1 MAQGSLRVSVARSV
15 RNCAAASSSR
25 NAAFLARAPDAA
37 LVGAARRW
45 VGSLVDTGPVRA
57 ARVLEAAALR
67 TWPLA
72 LAIDPLRDTG
82 GIRGPAGAHD
92 RRVVGI
98 EPDERVVGAWVGKPG
113 FTWLSARLEDT
124 RLPG

>member
-1 MAQGSLRVSVARSV
+1 MAQRSLRVSVARSS

-45 VGSLVDTGPVRA
+45 VGSLADTGPVRA

-72 LAIDPLRDTG
+72 LAIDPLRSLAAEALPPPECHLDVDRVDLHG
-82 GIRGPAGAHD
+82 VGAGARALGSNE
-92 RRVVGI
+92 RR
-98 EPDERVVGAWVGKPG
+98 
-113 FTWLSARLEDT
+113 ARAGEGLVE
-124 RLPG
+124 

>member
-1 MAQGSLRVSVARSV
+1 MAQGSLRVSVARSA
-15 RNCAAASSSR
+15 RNCAAVSSSR

-45 VGSLVDTGPVRA
+45 VGSLADTGPVRA

-72 LAIDPLRDTG
+72 LAIDPLRDLPAEALPTAKG
-82 GIRGPAGAHD
+82 YLEVDRVDLHCVAAGARPLRGNE
-92 RRVVGI
+92 RR
-98 EPDERVVGAWVGKPG
+98 P
-113 FTWLSARLEDT
+113 
-124 RLPG
+124 